1 MPYQQANTPLVHMEA
16 ALAVPGMTVVFT
28 GNSAYDFEVN
38 SAETGGSYAE
48 APGTTAVLTV
58 GTAYT
63 IADVFIGFGDPMITL
78 TGEGHTQYDC
88 QMFAFNGLVSTTALV
103 AGTGGTNGT
112 FALAIPAPTTGGAAA
127 TGTFTVAGGVVT
139 AVTLTEGGYGYG
151 VANVVLTNSAFSA
164 SAGLTGA
171 GVTLVP
177 GNILTVAQATADTN
191 AGGETVPS
199 TV

>member
-38 SAETGGSYAE
+38 SAVNGGADE
-48 APGTTAVLTV
+48 AVGTTSQLTI
-58 GTAYT
+58 GAAYQ

-78 TGEGHTQYDC
+78 TGEGHTQYDV
-88 QMFAFNGLVSTTALV
+88 QMFAFNGLVSTTSLT

-112 FALAIPAPTTGGAAA
+112 FALAIPAPVTGGAAA
-127 TGTFTVAGGVVT
+127 AGTFTVAGGVVT
-139 AVTLTEGGYGYG
+139 AVALTQGGYGYG
-151 VANVVLTNSAFSA
+151 LTNVVLTNSAFAA

-177 GNILTVAQATADTN
+177 GNILTVAQATADAA

-199 TV
+199 TI